1 MGGWLNLAILLLKLL
16 SDISTRASES
26 RLKGEGTIDALA
38 RVLTEASKLVQ
49 AANVAR
55 AGVDA
60 AARAGG
66 LHDDD
71 GERRD

>member
-26 RLKGEGTIDALA
+26 RLKGEGTTDALA

-55 AGVDA
+55 ADVDA
-60 AARAGG
+60 AAHAGK
-66 LHDDD
+66 LRDDD